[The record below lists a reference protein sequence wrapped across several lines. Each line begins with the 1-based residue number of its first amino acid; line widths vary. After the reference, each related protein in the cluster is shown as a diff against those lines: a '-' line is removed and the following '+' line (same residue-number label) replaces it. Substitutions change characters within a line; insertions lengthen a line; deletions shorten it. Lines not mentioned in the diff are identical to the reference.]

1 MFKKIMSFTAGLA
14 IIGMFTIP
22 GCTKHTTVVEESPI
36 PIDTATISFSKEI
49 QPIFTA
55 SCAKAGCHVSGGQT
69 PNLSQGFAYQ
79 SLFDEDMIVPFDP
92 TNSELMGWLTGK
104 LSPVMPLGSGPDPAI
119 NDKVYNWIYQGAL
132 NN

>member
-1 MFKKIMSFTAGLA
+1 MLKKIITITMCFGFIMMIAFT
-14 IIGMFTIP
+14 
-22 GCTKHTTVVEESPI
+22 GCTKHTTVVVEAQI
-36 PIDTATISFSKEI
+36 PIDTATVSFSNVI

-55 SCAKAGCHVSGGQT
+55 SCALAGCHVSGGQV
-69 PNLSQGFAYQ
+69 PNLTKGFAYQ
-79 SLFDEDMIVPFDP
+79 ALLDEDMLVPYDP

-104 LSPVMPLGSGPDPAI
+104 LSPVMPLGSGPDQAI

>member
-1 MFKKIMSFTAGLA
+1 MLKKIISVTAGLA
-14 IIGMFTIP
+14 VIGMAFFT
-22 GCTKHTTVVEESPI
+22 GCTKTTTVVKEGPL
-36 PIDTATISFSKEI
+36 PIDTATVSFSKDI

-55 SCAKAGCHVSGGQT
+55 SCALAGCHVSGGQT
-69 PNLSQGFAYQ
+69 PNLTKGFAYQ